1 VVQGRANPYSECFS
15 SHLRL
20 PASVAKPPN
29 GHWPVHICVLQ
40 SHPKEEPSLF
50 RCSGFGRFTCGG
62 WGSHFHCSR

>member
-1 VVQGRANPYSECFS
+1 
-15 SHLRL
+15 L
-20 PASVAKPPN
+20 PASVAKPPS

-40 SHPKEEPSLF
+40 SHPKEAPSLF